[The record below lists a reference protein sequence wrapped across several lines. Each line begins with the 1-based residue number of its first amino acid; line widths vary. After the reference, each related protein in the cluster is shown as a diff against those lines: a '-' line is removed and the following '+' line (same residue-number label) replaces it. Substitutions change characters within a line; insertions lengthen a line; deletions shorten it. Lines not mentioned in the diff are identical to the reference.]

1 MEVKNMKKT
10 PYLVAITLFIAGLM
24 MTSTGVV
31 GTLKNNITQKTNVGI
46 PISDVAATEATMP
59 LKKMP
64 TAPSTPIDTLS
75 RGTDTLI
82 FASENTNQN
91 PAIATD
97 GLGDI
102 LVFTEDTDGLTTNL
116 FGRWSTDSGTTWID
130 DSGVSGWQFPTKPTL
145 PELDYFGS
153 GRQAWGTMVPGF
165 DESGTAYYIGLPDI
179 TDPLVANPN
188 NPDGWSAWTVD
199 WSASQLVMS
208 NLDSADVACYSNA
221 SHIPS
226 PEFFGVVAL
235 TADNAYPG
243 WEQDNTLMFSYFV
256 AGGSSQIIFFNMDTE
271 DVFNV
276 KTDIDQTN
284 GKLYIVM
291 DYENSATLN
300 DGSEIMYTTITTNP
314 NWWQSGW
321 GGKYFEGVL
330 NTDIIG
336 DHNNCYIVGEVDNA
350 GQRDIVCLHSSNGG
364 SSFTQ
369 SSVTSELAS
378 ETNPTVTLAQTEE
391 GVVLVCSYVRDGDLY
406 ISTSSNGGATWAEQA
421 NPINDV
427 AGTVVDQYNTASL
440 DGSYVVWTDSR
451 NTPTEIYFDT
461 TVAPLKNPVLDITSI
476 KGGTK
481 ISATVSNTGDAAAT
495 NVEWTMKV
503 TGGILKRINKTYT
516 DTIPTLAVAGQETIQ
531 STGLILGLGPIV
543 ITISATCDEGASKQ
557 VSIQGKVLI
566 LFIKI

>member
-46 PISDVAATEATMP
+46 PISDVAVTEATMP
-59 LKKMP
+59 LQKMP
-64 TAPSTPIDTLS
+64 MAPSTPSETLS

-82 FASENTNQN
+82 FSSANTNQN
-91 PAIATD
+91 PGIATD
-97 GLGDI
+97 GLGNI
-102 LVFTEDTDGLTTNL
+102 LVLTEDTDGSTTNL
-116 FGRWSTDSGTTWID
+116 FGRWSTDSGTTWAD
-130 DSGVSGWQFPTKPTL
+130 DSQVSGWPFTTKPTK
-145 PELDYFGS
+145 PELDYYGS

-179 TDPLVANPN
+179 TDPTVTNPN

-199 WSASQLVMS
+199 WGTSQLGLT
-208 NLDSADVACYSNA
+208 NIDSSDVACYSNT

-235 TADNAYPG
+235 TADNAYTG
-243 WEQDNTLMFSYFV
+243 WEQDNTLLFSYFV
-256 AGGSSQIIFFNMDTE
+256 AGGQSQIIFFNMDTE
-271 DVFNV
+271 DVFNI
-276 KTDIDQTN
+276 KSDIDQTN
-284 GKLYIVM
+284 GRFYMVM
-291 DYENSATLN
+291 DYQNSATLA
-300 DGSEIMYTTITTNP
+300 DGSEIMYTTITTSTT
-314 NWWQSGW
+314 WWQSGW
-321 GGKYFEGVL
+321 GGLYFPGIFNPDIV
-330 NTDIIG
+330 TDNK
-336 DHNNCYIVGEVDNA
+336 HCYIVGEVDNA
-350 GQRDIVCLHSSNGG
+350 GQRDIVCLHSSNNGG
-364 SSFTQ
+364 SFTQ
-369 SSVTSELAS
+369 SSVTSEVAS
-378 ETNPTVTLAQTEE
+378 ETNPTVTLAQTED
-391 GVVLVCSYVRDGDLY
+391 GVILVCSYVRDGDLY
-406 ISTSSNGGATWAEQA
+406 ISTSSDGGATWAEQA

-440 DGSYVVWTDSR
+440 DGSYAVWTDSR

-461 TVAPLKNPVLDITSI
+461 SVAPPKNPVLDITSI

-516 DTIPTLAVAGQETIQ
+516 DTIPTLAIAGQETIQ

-557 VSIQGKVLI
+557 VSSSGKVLI
-566 LFIKI
+566 FFIKI